1 MNSNKTNQQKLLS
14 IDLKNRK
21 VLIFLVL
28 LVPLMLNE
36 AFIEVCALRQWF
48 IKSLSFYIPGIAV
61 MSNASIIPQFAAF
74 EIALSWII
82 IFLVIIVD
90 MYRAFWGK
98 TLLMQPY
105 AYSNQRFALA
115 YFGIIAFLIIELT
128 GYFSFYY
135 GSIGVKAKLM
145 HALLQSHIGLVI
157 FAWIQAV
164 WLSML
169 LIGWILRSLEI
180 LKNLSKNIQENKR

>member
-1 MNSNKTNQQKLLS
+1 MNSNKTNQEKLLS
-14 IDLKNRK
+14 IDLKNRN

-36 AFIEVCALRQWF
+36 AFIEVCVLCQWF
-48 IKSLSFYIPGIAV
+48 IKSLSIYIPGIAV
-61 MSNASIIPQFAAF
+61 MSNTSVISQFAAF

-90 MYRAFWGK
+90 MYRAFWSK

-105 AYSNQRFALA
+105 AYSNQRFVLA
-115 YFGIIAFLIIELT
+115 YFGIIAFLMLELT

-157 FAWIQAV
+157 FAWIQTV

-180 LKNLSKNIQENKR
+180 LKNLSKSIQENKR

>member
-28 LVPLMLNE
+28 LAPLILND
-36 AFIEVCALRQWF
+36 AFIEMCALCQWF
-48 IKSLSFYIPGIAV
+48 IKSLSFYIPGITV
-61 MSNASIIPQFAAF
+61 MSNTSVIPQFAAF

-82 IFLVIIVD
+82 LFLLIIVD
-90 MYRAFWGK
+90 MYRAFWSK

-105 AYSNQRFALA
+105 AYSNQRFVLA

-145 HALLQSHIGLVI
+145 HTLLQSHIGLVI
-157 FAWIQAV
+157 FAWIQTV

-180 LKNLSKNIQENKR
+180 LKNLSKNLQENKR